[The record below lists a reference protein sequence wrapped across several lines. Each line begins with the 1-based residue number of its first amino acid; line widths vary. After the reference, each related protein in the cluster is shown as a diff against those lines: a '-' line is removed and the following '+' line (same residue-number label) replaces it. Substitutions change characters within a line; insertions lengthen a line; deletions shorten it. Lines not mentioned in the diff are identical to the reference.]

1 MSSAAK
7 LNRRTLMKWGVMTAG
22 VPLVSNALMPMAE
35 AAPAPQDK
43 MRQNGSMA
51 ALHSGLQVYY
61 REDWLGAPWL
71 DGEPVVFLHGNLEI
85 GDIWFGWVPQMAQ
98 HYRLYRPDL
107 PGFGQSKIPA
117 NFEWSVENY
126 VKAVAEFLDAIGAK
140 SAYIVGAKTGGAIA
154 MQFAATYPDRT
165 RALVVCSGPFSSVD
179 PKMESAPMSM
189 RLGSKASKAETDYFE
204 MLRNTTPAET
214 KRGLRPVLSGLDL
227 EKLLPRIAAPTLIIT
242 SDRSALQSVET
253 VIRYQPKIPNSRLL
267 VLTSDAYHVAVAN
280 ADECVSNVMV
290 FFNELKRPA

>member
-1 MSSAAK
+1 MK
-7 LNRRTLMKWGVMTAG
+7 LGVMTAG
-22 VPLVSNALMPMAE
+22 APLVSNVLLSGVEGAPMPE
-35 AAPAPQDK
+35 DK
-43 MRQNGSMA
+43 MQQGGSTA
-51 ALHSGLQVYY
+51 ALRSGLQVYY

-71 DGEPVVFLHGNLEI
+71 NGEPVVFLHGNLEV
-85 GDIWFGWVPQMAQ
+85 GDIWFGWVPRMAQ

-107 PGFGQSKIPA
+107 PGFGRSKIPA
-117 NFEWSVENY
+117 NFEWSVTNY
-126 VKAVAEFLDAIGAK
+126 VKAVGEFLDAIGAK

-179 PKMESAPMSM
+179 PKMESAPMSI
-189 RLGSKASKAETDYFE
+189 RLGSKASKEEMDYFE
-204 MLRNTTPAET
+204 KLRDTTPAET

-227 EKLLPRIAAPTLIIT
+227 EKLLPRITSPTLIIT

-280 ADECVSNVMV
+280 ADECVTNVLD
-290 FFNELKRPA
+290 FFSELNRPA

>member
-1 MSSAAK
+1 
-7 LNRRTLMKWGVMTAG
+7 MKWGVITAG
-22 VPLVSNALMPMAE
+22 VPLVSNALMPAAE
-35 AAPAPQDK
+35 GAPMPEDK
-43 MRQNGSMA
+43 MPQSGSTV

-85 GDIWFGWVPQMAQ
+85 GDIWFGWVPRMAQ

-107 PGFGQSKIPA
+107 PGFGRSKIPA
-117 NFEWSVENY
+117 NFEWSVANY

-140 SAYIVGAKTGGAIA
+140 SAYIIGAKTGGAVA

-165 RALVVCSGPFSSVD
+165 RALVVCSGPFSAVD
-179 PKMESAPMSM
+179 PKMESAPMSV
-189 RLGSKASKAETDYFE
+189 RLGSKASKEETAYFE
-204 MLRNTTPAET
+204 KLRDTTAAET

-227 EKLLPRIAAPTLIIT
+227 EKLLPQITSPTLIIT

-280 ADECVSNVMV
+280 ADECVTNVLD
-290 FFNELKRPA
+290 FFSEVKRPA